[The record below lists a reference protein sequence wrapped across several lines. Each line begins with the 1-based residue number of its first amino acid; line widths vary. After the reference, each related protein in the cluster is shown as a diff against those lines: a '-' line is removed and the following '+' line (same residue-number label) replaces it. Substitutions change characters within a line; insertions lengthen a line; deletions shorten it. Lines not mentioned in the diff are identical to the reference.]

1 MNALIH
7 IIRHGRTFANTNGL
21 YCGST
26 DVSLSETGIREI
38 LEYKEK
44 GIYPEAEL
52 FITSGL
58 KRTAET
64 LRLIYGDVD
73 YITVAGLREYNFG
86 EFEMHSHYELEHRNE
101 YQAWITDE
109 AGDVCC
115 PCGESRIGFCKRV
128 EQGINDVLDEMERRR
143 AGSAAVICHGGVIMA
158 IMHILFPGER
168 NYYEWQP
175 DNGLGYTLQYS
186 DGNFS
191 GYRSIDPCK

>member
-7 IIRHGRTFANTNGL
+7 VIRHGRTDANKNGL

-26 DVSLSETGIREI
+26 DISLSEDGIREI
-38 LEYKEK
+38 LAYREK

-52 FITSGL
+52 YVTSGM

-64 LRLIYGDVD
+64 LRLIYGDIGHV
-73 YITVAGLREYNFG
+73 TVAGLREYDFG
-86 EFEMHSHYELEHRNE
+86 EFEMHSHYELEHRHE
-101 YQAWITDE
+101 YQAWIADE

-115 PCGESRIGFCKRV
+115 PCGESRIEFCRRV
-128 EQGINDVLDEMERRR
+128 EQGIKEILEEMERRR
-143 AGSAAVICHGGVIMA
+143 ANSAAVICHGGVIMA

-186 DGNFS
+186 GGRFT
-191 GYRSIDPCK
+191 GYRRIGP

>member
-58 KRTAET
+58 KRTVET
-64 LRLIYGDVD
+64 LRLIYGDVG
-73 YITVAGLREYNFG
+73 YIAVPGLREYNFG
-86 EFEMHSHYELEHRNE
+86 EFEMHSHYELENRHE
-101 YQAWITDE
+101 YQAWIADE
-109 AGDVCC
+109 TGDVYC
-115 PCGESRIGFCKRV
+115 PCGESRTGFCERV
-128 EQGINDVLDEMERRR
+128 GQGLNEALEVIERRK
-143 AGSAAVICHGGVIMA
+143 ASSAAIICHGGTIMA
-158 IMHILFPGER
+158 IMHILFPDDR
-168 NYYEWQP
+168 KYYEWQP
-175 DNGLGYTLQYS
+175 GNGLGYTLQYT
-186 DGNFS
+186 DGKFS
-191 GYRSIDPCK
+191 GYRIIDPCK